1 MPTGRLHR
9 RALHA
14 PSRRADS
21 AQAASSRAASSR
33 AASSLRGI
41 HRLWRAGIVLAAT
54 LSLLGLAPTASQADP
69 EPTIAE
75 VTDVVDALYL
85 EAIAATETYNE
96 ARVKAEAARDALET
110 LESNLDK
117 LRAELDAAMQ
127 QAGAIAAAQYRSGG
141 FGPTVQML
149 LSEDTA
155 DFLARVSQLEQV
167 ADHQA
172 QTISNLD
179 AAQQKFTEQ
188 ERAIARETERL
199 ESFSADLE
207 AAKVETEAKHK
218 AAQELLAVLTEEE
231 RRRVAAEQAAREA
244 AAAAAAAAR
253 VQAPPTDSG
262 GDESGESG
270 DEGGETSPAPPPPP
284 PPPGGGSGRAEVA
297 VDFALAQVGDS
308 YSYGAAGPNSWDC
321 SGLTMR
327 AWGAAGV
334 SLPHSS
340 RLQSGLGTS
349 VSSSQLQPGDLVFY
363 YSPISHVAMY
373 IGNGQ
378 VVHASRPGKP
388 VGIAPVF
395 SMPLT
400 TIRRVG

>member
-1 MPTGRLHR
+1 MPTGRLHVP
-9 RALHA
+9 ASHA
-14 PSRRADS
+14 PGR
-21 AQAASSRAASSR
+21 
-33 AASSLRGI
+33 
-41 HRLWRAGIVLAAT
+41 RLWRTGVVLAAT
-54 LSLLGLAPTASQADP
+54 LSLLGVAPTASFADP

-96 ARVKAEAARDALET
+96 ARVKADEARAGLET

-117 LRAELDAAMQ
+117 LRAELDAAEN

-149 LSEDTA
+149 LSEDTT

-167 ADHQA
+167 AEHQA
-172 QTISNLD
+172 QTVVTLH
-179 AAQQKFTEQ
+179 AAQQKFAEQ
-188 ERAIARETERL
+188 ERVIARETERL
-199 ESFSADLE
+199 ESISADLE
-207 AAKVETEAKHK
+207 AAKAETEAKHK

-231 RRRVAAEQAAREA
+231 RRRVAEEQAAREA
-244 AAAAAAAAR
+244 AAAVAAAAR
-253 VQAPPTDSG
+253 AEAPPADSG
-262 GDESGESG
+262 GNESSESR
-270 DEGGETSPAPPPPP
+270 PAPPPP
-284 PPPGGGSGRAEVA
+284 PPPGGGSGRAAVA
-297 VDFALAQVGDS
+297 VDFAMAQIGDS

-321 SGLTMR
+321 SGLTMQ

-340 RLQSGLGTS
+340 RLQSGMGTA

-388 VGIAPVF
+388 VGVAPVF

-400 TIRRVG
+400 TARRVG